1 MTCTFT
7 SALSFILSPGLD
19 TPTLELPGSDW
30 EALSLARTILEPFAR
45 EEFMTL
51 GDWGVYA

>member
-1 MTCTFT
+1 MTCNST
-7 SALSFILSPGLD
+7 STLSFILSPGLD

-45 EEFMTL
+45 EEFKTL